1 MRGALVKLDTT
12 GISIQQK
19 VRLSIWLIESPK
31 LVGTPR
37 FELGASPTPRVRA
50 TRLRHV
56 PLNWPL
62 VSPQKTRNANCQLL
76 AVVDQTVRLRH
87 LRSLSS

>member
-1 MRGALVKLDTT
+1 MAARKQLML
-12 GISIQQK
+12 
-19 VRLSIWLIESPK
+19 RML

-56 PLNWPL
+56 PSNLFQYGRKTSDVKSGNARLMISAGLELKRCQPHL
-62 VSPQKTRNANCQLL
+62 HQADQVSRE
-76 AVVDQTVRLRH
+76 AVWRY
-87 LRSLSS
+87 